1 MNRKKKTFSIAFVTI
16 LAVGAIIMYSCSKEN
31 SSNENISNV
40 INQEKTLL
48 EEFQKPN
55 DGFLCKIVN
64 EEKGTTEILIGT
76 TLDEKIETNVF
87 YGSEFAYQADVLYT
101 FEEDLES
108 IIIEN
113 QTNES
118 FDMTV
123 FGLTYHLSDFKDI
136 PGGIIFSL
144 RNPGGN
150 IITETIYHDSICV
163 DSILINIAKVDTL
176 ENPFTTTNNTKG
188 VIKDIGKFLKT
199 TAGKIIAAASVI
211 GIVCEMVDSYCE
223 RNLEIA
229 KYNCSQT
236 DKKCIKRTGIC
247 EFSCISCDQLSNS

>member
-1 MNRKKKTFSIAFVTI
+1 MKKTFISVACMAILTI
-16 LAVGAIIMYSCSKEN
+16 GAVIMYSCSKEN

-48 EEFQKPN
+48 NEFQKPN

-108 IIIEN
+108 IIIGN

-118 FDMTV
+118 FDMTI
-123 FGLTYHLSDFKDI
+123 FGSTCHLFDFKDI
-136 PGGIIFSL
+136 PGGITFSL
-144 RNPGGN
+144 KCPEGN
-150 IITETIYHDSICV
+150 IINETIYHDSICV

-176 ENPFTTTNNTKG
+176 ENPFITTNSNAKG
-188 VIKDIGKFLKT
+188 IVGTIGKYFLKLV
-199 TAGKIIAAASVI
+199 GKIVPAVAVVSFA
-211 GIVCEMVDSYCE
+211 DSECE

-229 KYNCSQT
+229 KYNCGQT
-236 DKKCIKRTGIC
+236 DKKCIKKTGIC
-247 EFSCISCDQLSNS
+247 NFTCISCEEISNS